1 MPVIEVDHLQK
12 RYADTVAVADVSF
25 SVEEG
30 EIFGILG
37 PNGAGKT
44 TTVEAI
50 AGLREPDAGTIRVTA
65 STPLKQRDELR
76 QRAGDPAAG
85 EPAARQA

>member
-12 RYADTVAVADVSF
+12 RYGDTVAVADVSL

-30 EIFGILG
+30 EIFAILG

-50 AGLREPDAGTIRVTA
+50 AGLREPDAGTIRVDGLD
-65 STPLKQRDELR
+65 PLKDRDALR
-76 QRAGDPAAG
+76 RVLGI
-85 EPAARQA
+85 

>member
-1 MPVIEVDHLQK
+1 MTTIVDVQHLEK
-12 RYADTVAVADVSF
+12 SYGSFVAVDDVTF

-44 TTVEAI
+44 TTV
-50 AGLREPDAGTIRVTA
+50 
-65 STPLKQRDELR
+65 
-76 QRAGDPAAG
+76 
-85 EPAARQA
+85 